1 MIDDRPTLTL
11 THSQIDAIARWALKD
26 SIDRITHLIAHGDP
40 DWMNKDKAEKN
51 LQALSTAY
59 LYFGG
64 EAEGDNQ

>member
-1 MIDDRPTLTL
+1 MIDDCPSITLG
-11 THSQIDAIARWALKD
+11 HGQIDTIVRWALKD
-26 SIDRITHLIAHGDP
+26 SIDRITHLIAHGGP
-40 DWMNKDKAEKN
+40 DWTHKDRAEKN